1 MWTTTSTTAAT
12 KKSTTR
18 IRSSRHNCVSASA
31 HRRVAG
37 GFDLRELTSVPD
49 PNHTSRSRRLR
60 LVWFTFGLLAA
71 YGLFAYVIAPL
82 IWRVDMYRH
91 PNLRTEPKVTHTG
104 TGIPGDPLN
113 ISLVGSKPDVIRAL
127 AAAGWYPA
135 DPITFKS
142 SVRIAVDTVF
152 RRPDDDAPVS
162 NLYLYGRKQ
171 DLAFEKPV
179 DGSPK
184 QRHHV
189 RLWRTERM
197 DENRDVWIGAAI
209 YDMGVELSRT
219 TGQVTHHIAPDIDV
233 ERDFLISDLQ
243 KAGRV
248 KSLRWE
254 NDFHEDRSGRNGG
267 GDPWH
272 TDGRLAIVV
281 LTETGPARP

>member
-1 MWTTTSTTAAT
+1 VPA
-12 KKSTTR
+12 
-18 IRSSRHNCVSASA
+18 
-31 HRRVAG
+31 
-37 GFDLRELTSVPD
+37 PD
-49 PNHTSRSRRLR
+49 PSPHRDRLR
-60 LVWFTFGLLAA
+60 LVWFVLGLLAA
-71 YGLFAYVIAPL
+71 YGLFAYFIAPL
-82 IWRVDMYRH
+82 YWRVDMHRH
-91 PNLRTEPKVTHTG
+91 PDLRNEPKVTHTG

-113 ISLVGSKPDVIRAL
+113 ISMVGSKADVVRAL
-127 AAAGWYPA
+127 TKAGWYPA
-135 DPITFKS
+135 DPITFRT

-152 RRPDDDAPVS
+152 RRPDDQAPVS

-189 RLWRTERM
+189 RLWRTERI
-197 DENRDVWIGAAI
+197 DENRDVWLGAAI

-233 ERDFLISDLQ
+233 ERDFLIGDLQ
-243 KAGRV
+243 KAGQV

-254 NDFHEDRSGRNGG
+254 NDFHEVKSGRNGG

-281 LTETGPARP
+281 VIESGPVMP

>member
-1 MWTTTSTTAAT
+1 MPAPESPP
-12 KKSTTR
+12 R
-18 IRSSRHNCVSASA
+18 RDRH
-31 HRRVAG
+31 
-37 GFDLRELTSVPD
+37 
-49 PNHTSRSRRLR
+49 R
-60 LVWFTFGLLAA
+60 LVAFVLGLLAA
-71 YGLFAYVIAPL
+71 YGLFAYFIAPL

-91 PNLRTEPKVTHTG
+91 PNLRTEPKVTHTKN
-104 TGIPGDPLN
+104 GIPGDPLN
-113 ISLVGSKPDVIRAL
+113 IALVGSKSDLIRAL
-127 AAAGWYPA
+127 TRAGWYPA
-135 DPITFKS
+135 DPITFRS

-152 RRPDDDAPVS
+152 RRPDEDAPVS

-189 RLWRTERM
+189 RLWRTERI

-233 ERDFLISDLQ
+233 ERDFLIHDLQ
-243 KAGRV
+243 KSGSLV
-248 KSLRWE
+248 ELRWE
-254 NDFHEDRSGRNGG
+254 DDFHENKSGRNGG

-281 LTETGPARP
+281 LKVTAAAKP

>member
-1 MWTTTSTTAAT
+1 MTAPATRTSP
-12 KKSTTR
+12 K
-18 IRSSRHNCVSASA
+18 H
-31 HRRVAG
+31 
-37 GFDLRELTSVPD
+37 D
-49 PNHTSRSRRLR
+49 RLR
-60 LVWFTFGLLAA
+60 LVWFLLGLLCA
-71 YGLFAYVIAPL
+71 YGLFAYFIAPL
-82 IWRVDMYRH
+82 YWREDVRRH
-91 PNLRTEPKVTHTG
+91 PDLRNEPNVTHTG

-113 ISLVGSKPDVIRAL
+113 ISLVGSKADVIRSLTAS
-127 AAAGWYPA
+127 GWYPA

-152 RRPDDDAPVS
+152 RRPDDEAPVS

-189 RLWRTERM
+189 RLWLTERL
-197 DENRDVWIGAAI
+197 DEAREVWLGAAI
-209 YDMGVELSRT
+209 YDMGVELSRN
-219 TGQVTHHIAPDIDV
+219 TGQFTHHIAPDIDV

-243 KAGRV
+243 KSGRV
-248 KSLRWE
+248 SSLRWE
-254 NDFHEDRSGRNGG
+254 NDFHEVKSGRNGG

-281 LTETGPARP
+281 LKETGPAKP